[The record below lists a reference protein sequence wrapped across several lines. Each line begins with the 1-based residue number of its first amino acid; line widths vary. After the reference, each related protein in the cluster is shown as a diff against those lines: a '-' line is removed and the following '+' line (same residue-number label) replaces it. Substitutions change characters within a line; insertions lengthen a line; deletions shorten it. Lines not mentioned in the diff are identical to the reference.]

1 MARGL
6 EEWNE
11 EEGLLLYRGRVVIP
25 SDPEIQRRVVQ
36 LHHDNPVLGHPGRW
50 KTLELVSRNYWWA
63 GMSTFVKNYVE
74 ACDLCLRTKTFPAKP
89 MGPLQPNQAPEGPWQ
104 VMTADLI
111 TGLPQVEGY
120 NALAVMV
127 DRFTKQVHIS
137 PTTDTVTAEGLAD
150 IYIKDVF
157 KLHGIPRQVISDRGP
172 QFAAK
177 YMRHLLQSLHVE
189 SSLSTAYHPR
199 TDGQTERMNQE
210 IEQYL
215 RL

>member
-1 MARGL
+1 
-6 EEWNE
+6 
-11 EEGLLLYRGRVVIP
+11 
-25 SDPEIQRRVVQ
+25 
-36 LHHDNPVLGHPGRW
+36 
-50 KTLELVSRNYWWA
+50 
-63 GMSTFVKNYVE
+63 
-74 ACDLCLRTKTFPAKP
+74 
-89 MGPLQPNQAPEGPWQ
+89 
-104 VMTADLI
+104 MTADLI
-111 TGLPQVEGY
+111 TGLPEVEGY

-150 IYIKDVF
+150 IYIKDEF

-189 SSLSTAYHPR
+189 SSLSTAYHPC

-215 RL
+215 RLYTSRR